1 MPTIGNTQSR
11 LWARRYA
18 RNSRTNPRLSMGSKL
33 TRHTASA
40 SRTLNRAEA
49 RDKGAMYISNLEE
62 STWRAPGY
70 K

>member
-1 MPTIGNTQSR
+1 MTTIGNTQSR
-11 LWARRYA
+11 LWAEIREEFTDKPA
-18 RNSRTNPRLSMGSKL
+18 FVHGLETNPPHGLRQ
-33 TRHTASA
+33 H
-40 SRTLNRAEA
+40 RTLNRAEA